1 MMKKL
6 DLQKFAKDLEKT
18 YLIAMVC
25 RNTFGAIIFFAIL
38 FLISIVFEVPLHT
51 LLVYT
56 MNVAICI
63 VLTFIGMIL
72 FTDAMLRIDPTRGD
86 ALDYMFYRMTESS
99 VDLSELLDAL
109 RKIYYVTV
117 GGVCILLYLY
127 GGILTSYL
135 E

>member
-1 MMKKL
+1 MKKKL
-6 DLQKFAKDLEKT
+6 DLQKFVKDLEKT
-18 YLIAMVC
+18 YVIAVIC

-38 FLISIVFEVPLHT
+38 FLISIVFEVPLYT

-56 MNVAICI
+56 MNIAICI

-72 FTDAMLRIDPTRGD
+72 FTDAMLRIDPTRDD

-99 VDLSELLDAL
+99 VDLSDLLDAL
-109 RKIYYVTV
+109 RKIYYITV
-117 GGVCILLYLY
+117 GTVCVLLYFY
-127 GGILTSYL
+127 ASMFTQYL